1 MKNSEIHFS
10 YSIVWKGDIFRD
22 QNFRSKT
29 KSFISFLDLSFSSM
43 SIEQMF
49 RKKVGFWF
57 PGKRKVFGRK
67 QNFLAL
73 GKQASKVLSRKKPT
87 GDGSCERH
95 ANIAHKE
102 NRQKVKLSF
111 GNIFAPIK
119 YWMFRFFT

>member
-1 MKNSEIHFS
+1 MNRCS
-10 YSIVWKGDIFRD
+10 
-22 QNFRSKT
+22 
-29 KSFISFLDLSFSSM
+29 
-43 SIEQMF
+43 
-49 RKKVGFWF
+49 
-57 PGKRKVFGRK
+57 GKRWGFGSPEREK
-67 QNFLAL
+67 FLAENNFLAL